1 MNSFGRIFR
10 VSIFGESHGAGA
22 GIVIDGCPPGI
33 PVTDDDFE
41 KDLARRRSGA
51 DGTTPR
57 KESDIPE
64 VISGFFNGRTTGAPV
79 AIIFRNSDTRSSDY
93 SKFRAM
99 PRPGHADFTSNLK
112 YKGYNDMRG
121 SGHFSGRITVGLVAA
136 GVIAKKIIKDT
147 DISAELVEAGGSRD
161 IKKAVSEA
169 ASDNDSVGGIIECR
183 IRNMTQGL
191 GEPFFDSFESV
202 LAHII
207 FAVPGVRGLEFG
219 SGFKAASMRGS
230 EHNDNFI
237 SFNGKTETNNHAGI
251 NGGIT
256 NGNEIF
262 FRLAMKPTSSI
273 AKTQI
278 TFNMEKKEMGELKAE
293 GRHDTSFALR
303 IPPVIEAA
311 AAIAAADLFLINR
324 IYQDIQ

>member
-64 VISGFFNGRTTGAPV
+64 IISGFFNGRTTGAPV
-79 AIIFRNSDTRSSDY
+79 TILFRNSDTRSSDY
-93 SKFRAM
+93 SQFRTM

-136 GVIAKKIIKDT
+136 GVIAKKIMKNV
-147 DISAELVEAGGSRD
+147 DISAALVEAGGRRD
-161 IKKAVSEA
+161 IKKTVSEA

-202 LAHII
+202 LSHII

-219 SGFKAASMRGS
+219 SGFKAAAMRGS

-278 TFNMEKKEMGELKAE
+278 TFNMEKKEMGELRAE

-303 IPPVIEAA
+303 VPPVIEAA
-311 AAIAAADLFLINR
+311 TAIAAADLFLINR